1 MFVPTKLL
9 LIAVLVFVAWYAM
22 RWINR
27 AGPPVARRRPATPAG
42 APQAAVEDLTACRIC
57 GAYVAT
63 SARTCGNPACP
74 QPR

>member
-9 LIAVLVFVAWYAM
+9 LIAALVFLAWFVM

-27 AGPPVARRRPATPAG
+27 AAPPVARRRPAAPAG
-42 APQAAVEDLTACRIC
+42 AQAAVEDLTACRVC
-57 GAYVAT
+57 GAYVAA
-63 SARTCGNPACP
+63 SARACGKPACP